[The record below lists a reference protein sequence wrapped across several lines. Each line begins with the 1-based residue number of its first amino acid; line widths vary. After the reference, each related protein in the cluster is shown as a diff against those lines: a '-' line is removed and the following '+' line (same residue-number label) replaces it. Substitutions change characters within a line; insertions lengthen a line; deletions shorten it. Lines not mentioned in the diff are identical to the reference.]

1 MLNEITSI
9 PRAFPLRWKLCLAVR
24 QGVSVCIVALD
35 DDLLKSTHA
44 ELQKEFPSVELR
56 AVPVNLG
63 SDPEAYMS
71 KVAAATENVPVSI
84 LINNAG
90 FLLMGFF
97 DQRPIEQHI
106 ANVECN
112 ALAGMRLTHYF
123 YNRMV
128 DQNIKGCITFTSSA
142 AWFMVR
148 KKDCQF
154 PLRCR
159 REACPMLSDADVLS
173 CLMLLFLRSAV
184 PLRCDVRSDEGDVVA
199 LCDVAGA

>member
-1 MLNEITSI
+1 MGIVSI
-9 PRAFPLRWKLCLAVR
+9 LRELLLLRKSYPHVP
-24 QGVSVCIVALD
+24 QGVNVCIVALD

-63 SDPEAYMS
+63 SDPEVYMS
-71 KVAAATENVPVSI
+71 QVAAATENVPVSI

-97 DQRPIEQHI
+97 EQRPIEQHI

-112 ALAGMRLTHYF
+112 AMAAMRLTHHF
-123 YNRMV
+123 YNKMV

-148 KKDCQF
+148 KTDCQF
-154 PLRCR
+154 LLRCR
-159 REACPMLSDADVLS
+159 FV
-173 CLMLLFLRSAV
+173 
-184 PLRCDVRSDEGDVVA
+184 
-199 LCDVAGA
+199 